1 MKTLTFDVN
10 IGLGSTTVDIDISDK
25 DYATLKRVSRSD
37 DIDPYD
43 FFSPDGDGE
52 EIYNRIYKKA
62 LPLILEEAE
71 EYGNLPDDYEE
82 GTPIDEVFDIALE
95 FPEEFD

>member
-1 MKTLTFDVN
+1 MKTLEFGVN
-10 IGLGSTTVDIDISDK
+10 IDSGYTTVEIEVSDK

-37 DIDPYD
+37 YIDPYD

-52 EIYNRIYKKA
+52 DIYNRIYKKA

-71 EYGNLPDDYEE
+71 EYGHLPDDYDE
-82 GTPIDEVFDIALE
+82 GTPIDEVFDIAIE